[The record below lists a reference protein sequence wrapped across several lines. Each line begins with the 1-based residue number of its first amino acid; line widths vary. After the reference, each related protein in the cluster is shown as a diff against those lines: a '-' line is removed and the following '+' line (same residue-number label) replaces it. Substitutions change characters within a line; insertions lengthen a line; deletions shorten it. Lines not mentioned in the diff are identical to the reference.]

1 MSEENKDINYRQID
15 RILVDSND
23 TMSATFTAMSTS
35 LATEVVTRL
44 EPLVE
49 KHY

>member
-1 MSEENKDINYRQID
+1 MSK
-15 RILVDSND
+15 
-23 TMSATFTAMSTS
+23 S

-49 KHY
+49 IHYQLNEKLVKALEVLH